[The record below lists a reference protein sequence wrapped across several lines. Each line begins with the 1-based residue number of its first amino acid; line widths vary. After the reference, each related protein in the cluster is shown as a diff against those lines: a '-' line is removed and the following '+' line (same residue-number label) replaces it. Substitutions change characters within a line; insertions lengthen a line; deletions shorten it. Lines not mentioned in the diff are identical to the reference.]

1 MIELLDQLKAHR
13 LVPVVAIDSAAD
25 AVPMAEALREG
36 GLPVVEITFRTT
48 AALESIRAI
57 AKRGNVVVGAGTVL
71 SVETA
76 KAAMDAGASFIVM
89 PGFSAKIVEFCLAKG
104 HTVIPGVSTPTDLM
118 AAAEFGL
125 SVLKFF
131 PAETLGGVKAL
142 RALSAPFGGMKFVP
156 TGGITHQNLRSYLD
170 EPMVLACGGSWMVG
184 REMIAAKQFDR
195 IRQLTVQAVALA
207 RGTRDMNHI
216 I

>member
-1 MIELLDQLKAHR
+1 
-13 LVPVVAIDSAAD
+13 
-25 AVPMAEALREG
+25 
-36 GLPVVEITFRTT
+36 VEITFRTT

-57 AKRGNVVVGAGTVL
+57 AKRGDVVVGAGTVL

-104 HTVIPGVSTPTDLM
+104 HAVIPGVSTATDLM

-170 EPMVLACGGSWMVG
+170 EAAVLACGGSWMVG

-195 IRQLTVQAVALA
+195 IRQLTGQAVALA